1 MSQASPKK
9 NKELTRATR
18 SQNIEIERAELVE
31 LLSRL
36 LPVHKV
42 VFEHVPVAVHNG
54 AFAWSTTVLNEARA
68 AEGQP
73 APLLFIQLANVPTA
87 SHT

>member
-1 MSQASPKK
+1 MQDIASRDNGAAQAK
-9 NKELTRATR
+9 
-18 SQNIEIERAELVE
+18 LV
-31 LLSRL
+31 LLSEPVL
-36 LPVHKV
+36 EAPVHKV